1 MKHKRSSSSEPYI
14 PKTDVPPTSAQV
26 AAARLIMKRHR
37 EGKGRVEI
45 TPKIRYLANYELK
58 AEAVLPNVPPNAG
71 QIAAAKLIM
80 KRHRE
85 GKGRVEI
92 TPKIRYL
99 ASYED

>member
-1 MKHKRSSSSEPYI
+1 MEKRRTPNQEFYV
-14 PKTDVPPTSAQV
+14 PKT
-26 AAARLIMKRHR
+26 
-37 EGKGRVEI
+37 
-45 TPKIRYLANYELK
+45 
-58 AEAVLPNVPPNAG
+58 NVPPNAG

-99 ASYED
+99 ANYGDSF

>member
-1 MKHKRSSSSEPYI
+1 MKYREKHRTPNKETYV
-14 PKTDVPPTSAQV
+14 PKT
-26 AAARLIMKRHR
+26 
-37 EGKGRVEI
+37 
-45 TPKIRYLANYELK
+45 
-58 AEAVLPNVPPNAG
+58 NVPPNAG

-99 ASYED
+99 ASYGD

>member
-1 MKHKRSSSSEPYI
+1 MRHNRPSSSKPCI
-14 PKTDVPPTSAQV
+14 PKTDAPPTSAQV
-26 AAARLIMKRHR
+26 AAARLIMKRDR

-45 TPKIRYLANYELK
+45 TPKIRYLANFNLD
-58 AEAVLPNVPPNAG
+58 AEAVLPNVPPNVG

-99 ASYED
+99 ANYGD

>member
-1 MKHKRSSSSEPYI
+1 MEKRRTPNQEFYV
-14 PKTDVPPTSAQV
+14 PKT
-26 AAARLIMKRHR
+26 
-37 EGKGRVEI
+37 
-45 TPKIRYLANYELK
+45 
-58 AEAVLPNVPPNAG
+58 NVPPNAG

>member
-1 MKHKRSSSSEPYI
+1 
-14 PKTDVPPTSAQV
+14 
-26 AAARLIMKRHR
+26 MKRDR

-45 TPKIRYLANYELK
+45 TPKIRHLANYELES
-58 AEAVLPNVPPNAG
+58 EANLPNIPPNAG

>member
-26 AAARLIMKRHR
+26 AAARLIMKRDR
-37 EGKGRVEI
+37 EGKGCVEI
-45 TPKIRYLANYELK
+45 TPKIHHLANYELES
-58 AEAVLPNVPPNAG
+58 EADLPSSPPNVG

-92 TPKIRYL
+92 TPEIRYL